1 MEQMEQIE
9 ILTLYSLG
17 FILKS
22 ADESLNYYEK
32 ETYSI
37 VVFEGKERVYTASW
51 DEMLTDLEYP
61 YPEYAKIVAYMHHDA
76 YGTKELFTVGGVVRM
91 YSDPTDW
98 KIESIH
104 AVIPTVDGVYCL
116 LVCTGLVE
124 GEFAK
129 KRVFTGDELRVKS
142 LGLEMPMYP
151 DYYVGEAD
159 DSK

>member
-1 MEQMEQIE
+1 MEQIE
-9 ILTLYSLG
+9 ILTLIGSG
-17 FILKS
+17 FILQS
-22 ADESLNYYEK
+22 ADLSLSYYEK
-32 ETYSI
+32 ETDFF
-37 VVFEGKERVYTASW
+37 VVFEGEERVYDSCWYDTLA
-51 DEMLTDLEYP
+51 DLEYT
-61 YPEYAKIVAYMHHDA
+61 YSEYAKIVAYMHHDA

-124 GEFAK
+124 GEFAQ

-142 LGLEMPMYP
+142 LGLELPMYP

-159 DSK
+159 APK